1 MKRVSRKIN
10 IQNQLGLHIR
20 PAAGV
25 SRIAQAFDA
34 EITILK
40 ADDSA
45 DARSI
50 FDLLILGVVHGD
62 PLELSAIGH
71 DAEAALDAI
80 SEFLNSYTDVVML
93 RDMSGGSGIDT
104 YAA

>member
-10 IQNQLGLHIR
+10 IQNQLGLHMR
-20 PAAGV
+20 LAAGV

-34 EITILK
+34 EISLLK

-45 DARSI
+45 DASSI
-50 FDLLILGVVHGD
+50 LELLVLGAVHGD
-62 PLELSAIGH
+62 PLELFAIGH

-80 SEFLNSYTDVVML
+80 CEFLNSYTDIVML
-93 RDMSGGSGIDT
+93 RDMPGSGIDT